1 MTAYDAIVVGGGLV
15 GAAIAFGLQRQG
27 QMVLMLDEGDVA
39 FRAARGNFG
48 LVWVQSK
55 GANFAPYAQWTWKS
69 AESWKMLADEIE
81 ETTGINLDYQRPGGV
96 EICLDPGDFETT
108 KTEMRHLQS
117 HAGHIKYEMLDHKA
131 LAKILP
137 GLGQNVAGGCYSSAD
152 GHVNPLALLR
162 GLHISFRAR
171 GGTILSGD
179 RATKIDRQNTTFSV
193 TTDKSCYSSA
203 RLVIA
208 GGLGTQNLAEM
219 VGLNI
224 PVRPVRG
231 QNLITEKVQHFLDF
245 PTTIVRQTVEGG
257 VQIGASDEE
266 VGFDEGT
273 STSVLNTLASRA
285 VRVFPHLK
293 QARIVRTW
301 GALRTMTPDGY
312 PIYAQSIECPGAFAA
327 VCHSGVTLAAG
338 HVLELARSISEG
350 CLPDMALPMCAERFA
365 NAQD

>member
-1 MTAYDAIVVGGGLV
+1 MTTYDAIVVGGGLV
-15 GAAIAFGLQRQG
+15 GAAIAYGLQRQG
-27 QMVLMLDEGDVA
+27 LSTLMLDEGDVA

-69 AESWKMLADEIE
+69 AENWAALRGELE
-81 ETTGINLDYQRPGGV
+81 EVSGINLDYQRPGGV
-96 EICLDPGDFETT
+96 EICLDPEDFETT
-108 KTEMRHLQS
+108 KKQMQNLQS
-117 HAGHIKYEMLDHKA
+117 HATHIKYEMLDHKA

-137 GLGQNVAGGCYSSAD
+137 GLGQSVTGGCYSSAD

-162 GLHISFRAR
+162 GLHASLRIK
-171 GGTILSGD
+171 GGTIESGG
-179 RATKIDRQNTTFSV
+179 RVTAIEKQNTTFSI
-193 TTDKSCYSSA
+193 TTDKSRYSSA

-208 GGLGTQNLAEM
+208 AGLGTQNLAKM
-219 VGLNI
+219 VDLNL

-231 QNLITEKVQHFLDF
+231 QNLITEKVRHFLDF
-245 PTTIVRQTVEGG
+245 PTTIVRQTADGG

-273 STSVLNTLASRA
+273 SAGVLNVLASRA
-285 VRVFPHLK
+285 VRVFPHLR
-293 QARIVRTW
+293 QARVVRTW

-312 PIYAQSIECPGAFAA
+312 PIYEQSRECPGAFAA
-327 VCHSGVTLAAG
+327 VCHSGVTLAAS
-338 HVLELARSISEG
+338 HVLELAASIAGG

-365 NAQD
+365 DAQD